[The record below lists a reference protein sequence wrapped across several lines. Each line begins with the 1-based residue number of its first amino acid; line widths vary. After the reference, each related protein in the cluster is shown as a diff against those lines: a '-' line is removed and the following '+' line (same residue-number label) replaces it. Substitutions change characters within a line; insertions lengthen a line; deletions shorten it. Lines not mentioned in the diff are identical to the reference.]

1 MVRKLIDGRMEV
13 AMRENVEYL
22 YKRLDTRWNS
32 KQIIQKNIHR
42 SKIKKLL
49 KEIKPN
55 NTLLDVCRGGS
66 VDGILGVMAAK
77 KGVKVTICSPKEE
90 YIEVIKRFA
99 AAQHVDVDNY
109 VVCQPDDLPFGDNS
123 FDCVSSIHVLEHVE
137 RYDKALDEIYR
148 VTKKAAIIALPTCL
162 NPCVWARIGGAN
174 YYNFKWDSIPR
185 MLYGMLKML
194 YAFVTFKEGVYENNE
209 EKGEMI
215 RHLQRFPWIVCMD
228 LKRHK
233 FLIDKY
239 GADGF
244 CFPWSKKLIKVQR
257 VLDNFSYYPFIRNW
271 GFGTHYLAYK
281 VNSDN

>member
-148 VTKKAAIIALPTCL
+148 ESGNNSSAYV
-162 NPCVWARIGGAN
+162 
-174 YYNFKWDSIPR
+174 FKSLR
-185 MLYGMLKML
+185 MGQ
-194 YAFVTFKEGVYENNE
+194 NRW
-209 EKGEMI
+209 GEL
-215 RHLQRFPWIVCMD
+215 LQF
-228 LKRHK
+228 
-233 FLIDKY
+233 
-239 GADGF
+239 
-244 CFPWSKKLIKVQR
+244 
-257 VLDNFSYYPFIRNW
+257 
-271 GFGTHYLAYK
+271 
-281 VNSDN
+281 

>member
-1 MVRKLIDGRMEV
+1 
-13 AMRENVEYL
+13 
-22 YKRLDTRWNS
+22 
-32 KQIIQKNIHR
+32 
-42 SKIKKLL
+42 
-49 KEIKPN
+49 
-55 NTLLDVCRGGS
+55 
-66 VDGILGVMAAK
+66 
-77 KGVKVTICSPKEE
+77 
-90 YIEVIKRFA
+90 
-99 AAQHVDVDNY
+99 
-109 VVCQPDDLPFGDNS
+109 
-123 FDCVSSIHVLEHVE
+123 
-137 RYDKALDEIYR
+137 
-148 VTKKAAIIALPTCL
+148 
-162 NPCVWARIGGAN
+162 
-174 YYNFKWDSIPR
+174 